1 MSLFRRLFGCKRFCI
16 IRTYRGFGAQRIAC
30 THCGRHYIIHD
41 ATRTLL
47 PWDAELADAYEDW
60 T

>member
-1 MSLFRRLFGCKRFCI
+1 MSMFCRLFGCKRFRI
-16 IRTYRGFGAQRIAC
+16 IRTYRGFWAQRIAC
-30 THCGRHYIIHD
+30 TCCGRHYIIHD